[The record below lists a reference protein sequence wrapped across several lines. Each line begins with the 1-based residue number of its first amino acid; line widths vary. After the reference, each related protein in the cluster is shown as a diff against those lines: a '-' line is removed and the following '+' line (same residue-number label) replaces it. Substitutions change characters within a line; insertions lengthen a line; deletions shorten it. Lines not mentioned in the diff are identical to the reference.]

1 MVRILSLLAVTLW
14 AVCCLKTT
22 LLVKTVAFISL
33 KDKKKEDKITRVSE
47 NSQANVICA
56 VLWIKELSKGSN
68 PL

>member
-1 MVRILSLLAVTLW
+1 MVRILSLLAVALW
-14 AVCCLKTT
+14 AVCCLKTS